1 MEYENKSNTAAPSP
15 TERCNTSKESANYSA
30 DRKNYPADSA
40 NYPADSANYSA
51 DRKNYPA
58 DSNDGPGSPLPLT
71 KSGEKSAADKERKFD
86 ERYLRMADIWSE
98 NSYCTRR
105 KVGALIVKEKMIISD
120 GFNGTPSGFENVCED
135 ESGLT
140 KPYVLHAEAN
150 AITKIARSGN
160 NSDGAT
166 LYVTASPCIECA
178 KLIIQCG
185 IKRVVYGEHYRLTDG
200 IDLLRRA
207 GIQVDYIDKTKL

>member
-15 TERCNTSKESANYSA
+15 TERCNTSKESENYSA
-30 DRKNYPADSA
+30 DRKNYPADRK
-40 NYPADSANYSA
+40 NYSA
-51 DRKNYPA
+51 DRKNCPA
-58 DSNDGPGSPLPLT
+58 DSNDGPGSPLPLS

-135 ESGLT
+135 ENGLT